1 MVNPAPHPK
10 SRFWESSHTTLM
22 LPVTLLF
29 LITAV
34 TTGLMTHYHEIWH
47 ARQEAAQKLTLL
59 ADAFKVNIQY
69 FLRDCR
75 HDAAIHA
82 EELSSLPVLRTAA
95 GTGPAA
101 QAAREEL
108 CQYFRRLCQERGLYD
123 DILFITTNK
132 FIVASA
138 SGTQD
143 GTRYPF
149 PTPKGQDPPFF
160 RDVHLCPATNKPG
173 IDYIIPVP
181 PDGRPLGW
189 LIFHVSVEELLR
201 LAAEHQEKLGRTG
214 EIILVRRDGTA
225 ISDLRHHPR
234 AALAFKPGT
243 PDTEAA
249 TRGREGVIET
259 RDYTGSRVMAATRY
273 IPETSWGL
281 VIKQATTEFI
291 APVKWHVLAQ
301 TSINLATL
309 LVLLFLLSLTIRRL
323 TRPLSQLTTTATQL
337 AGGNFSL
344 RVPEGRGEIG
354 TLARSFNEMAATL
367 QEHFTDQV
375 RTRNVLETLVRTI
388 DPKHLVQTTLAALC
402 ENFQLD
408 IGVFYAYQPEKE
420 RLSLYACHGF
430 TPVTENEFY
439 RLGEGLPGACAQS
452 RKPHL
457 LTPVPP
463 DTAYI
468 INCFPGKLV
477 PLWVL
482 HLPVFSCDHL
492 VGVLGFAG
500 LLPLKQEKMATLEKL
515 ATFFAITFENAAHY
529 LQVRELS
536 ERLEALNEELTAQN
550 EELNAQAEEL
560 QAQAEEL
567 QSLTQELA
575 ARSVELEQ
583 KNLALEQATKAKSEF
598 LAKMSHELRTPLNAI
613 IGFTELLLTGA
624 AGTLTPRQQEY
635 LTDVYESS
643 HHLLT
648 LINDILDL
656 AKIES
661 GKIELQIEEVD
672 LYSPLQD
679 TLHLLTPE
687 ATKKKLPIENRVPP
701 GEFLVMA
708 DAYRLQQVFN
718 NLLSNAVKFTPTGG
732 RVCVSACRKENM
744 VAVTVADT
752 GIGIKAEDIP
762 KIFEEFKQVDSSI
775 ARHYGGTGL
784 GLAIVKKIVEMHG
797 GTIWVES
804 TPGKGSA
811 FTFTLPC
818 SGASRVS

>member
-1 MVNPAPHPK
+1 
-10 SRFWESSHTTLM
+10 M

-29 LITAV
+29 LIAAV
-34 TTGLMTHYHEIWH
+34 TTGLMTHHHEIWH
-47 ARQEAAQKLTLL
+47 TRQEAAQKLTLL
-59 ADAFKVNIQY
+59 ADTFKANIQY

-75 HDAAIHA
+75 HNAAIHA
-82 EELSSLPVLRTAA
+82 EELSSLPALRIAA
-95 GTGPAA
+95 GMGPAA

-108 CQYFRRLCQERGLYD
+108 CQYFRRLCQERGFYD
-123 DILFITTNK
+123 DILFVSTNK

-181 PDGRPLGW
+181 PDSRPLGW
-189 LIFHVSVEELLR
+189 LIFHVSIEEILQF
-201 LAAEHQEKLGRTG
+201 AASQQEKLGRTG
-214 EIILVRRDGTA
+214 EIILVRHDGTA
-225 ISDLRHHPR
+225 ISDLRRHPR
-234 AALAFKPGT
+234 AVLAFKPGT
-243 PDTEAA
+243 PDIEAA
-249 TRGREGVIET
+249 IHGRESVIET
-259 RDYTGSRVMAATRY
+259 RDYTGNRVMAATRY
-273 IPETSWGL
+273 IPETFWGL
-281 VIKQATTEFI
+281 VVKQATTEFM
-291 APVKWHVLAQ
+291 APVKWHVFTQ
-301 TSINLATL
+301 TSINLIILFAL
-309 LVLLFLLSLTIRRL
+309 LILLAFTIRRL
-323 TRPLSQLTTTATQL
+323 TGPLSHLTATATQL
-337 AGGNFSL
+337 AAGDLSP
-344 RVPEGRGEIG
+344 RVPEIGGEIG
-354 TLARSFNEMAATL
+354 LLARSFNEMADTL
-367 QEHFTDQV
+367 EEHFTNQV
-375 RTRNVLETLVRTI
+375 RIGKVLETLVGTI
-388 DPKHLVQTTLAALC
+388 DAKSLVQATLAALC
-402 ENFQLD
+402 ENFALD
-408 IGVFYAYQPEKE
+408 IGAFYLYHPDKE
-420 RLSLYACHGF
+420 YLTLYVCHGF
-430 TPVTENEFY
+430 TPATENEFY

-452 RKPHL
+452 GKPHL
-457 LTPVPP
+457 LTPVPA
-463 DTAYI
+463 DTKYLV
-468 INCFPGKLV
+468 NSFPGKLV
-477 PLWVL
+477 PLWLL
-482 HLPVFSCDHL
+482 HLPVASGEKL
-492 VGVLGFAG
+492 IGVFGFAG
-500 LLPLKQEKMATLEKL
+500 LLPLKQEKIATLEHL
-515 ATFFAITFENAAHY
+515 ATFFGIAFENAFHY
-529 LQVRELS
+529 VQMRELS
-536 ERLEALNEELTAQN
+536 ERLETLNEELIAQN

-575 ARSVELEQ
+575 TQSVELEQ

-635 LTDVYESS
+635 LTDVHESS
-643 HHLLT
+643 NHLLA

-672 LYSPLQD
+672 LFSPLQNA
-679 TLHLLTPE
+679 LHLLTPE
-687 ATKKKLPIENRVPP
+687 ATKKDLTIENRVPP

-732 RVCVSACRKENM
+732 RVCVAACRKENM

-818 SGASRVS
+818 SGASRVR